1 MLKRIPFGPLE
12 PDRPQS
18 LFRAKNCWPSADGY
32 IPARGFDAVT
42 TALTGVLN
50 GCAFVSSDGSGNVL
64 GGTATELYSYN
75 GATWT
80 SELGSLS
87 ATDWRFDQF
96 GDNVICANG
105 AAPVKYDMATGT
117 AAALGGSPPASDM
130 VATVRNQVFL
140 AGDPTA
146 RTTLAISGYN
156 DSEGWTAGSNQC
168 LYVPFVDGGDI
179 MGLAGGETGIIL
191 QERAV
196 RRATYTG
203 DVTVW
208 QFDKISQNIGCM
220 AKGSVASAG
229 QMVFFLSEQG
239 FMACD
244 RNTVV
249 PIGFEKVDRT
259 FFATYSREDIARI
272 SCAVDP
278 RATVVCWLM
287 PGNPGRLWAYNWTI
301 QKWGDFEF
309 PCKKVLAGF
318 TSNTTLE
325 ALDILFPSGLESVTP
340 SLDSSYW
347 AGGNPQL
354 LFIDNSNQFGALTG
368 GYLAAEIMIAPSEYA
383 EGRRVRIRNARV
395 LSDAVGGSV
404 TVDARA
410 RSGDAPTAVVSSS
423 IRDNG
428 NVPLRANGKY
438 IGLTV
443 AMPTTTWSYATGVEV
458 EFQPEG
464 KR

>member
-1 MLKRIPFGPLE
+1 MLRRFPFGPLE

-32 IPARGFDAVT
+32 IPAKGFDAIAP
-42 TALTGVLN
+42 ALTGILN
-50 GCAFVSSDGSGNVL
+50 AAAFVSSDGTGNIL
-64 GGTATELYSYN
+64 AGTATDLYSYN
-75 GATWT
+75 GSTWG
-80 SELGSLS
+80 SELGTLT

-96 GDNVICANG
+96 GDNVIAVNG
-105 AAPVKYDMATGT
+105 DAPVKFDMGTST
-117 AAALGGSPPASDM
+117 AAALGGTPPDSDM

-140 AGDPTA
+140 AGDPSA

-156 DSEGWTAGSNQC
+156 DSEGWTAGTNQC

-191 QERAV
+191 QQRAV

-208 QFDKISQNIGCM
+208 QFDKISQNVGCM
-220 AKGSVASAG
+220 AKGSVAAAG

-244 RNTVV
+244 RNTII
-249 PIGFEKVDRT
+249 PIGVEKVDRT
-259 FFATYSREDIARI
+259 FFRLYSREDIARI

-278 RATVVCWLM
+278 RATVVSWLM
-287 PGNPGRLWAYNWTI
+287 PGNPGRMWSYNWTLE
-301 QKWGDFEF
+301 KWGDFEL
-309 PCKKVLAGF
+309 PCKKVFSGF
-318 TSNTTLE
+318 TSNTSLE
-325 ALDILFPSGLESVTP
+325 ALDALFPSGLESVTP
-340 SLDSSYW
+340 SLDSSKW
-347 AGGNPQL
+347 AGGNPL
-354 LFIDNSNQFGALTG
+354 LLLINTSNVIGALTG
-368 GYLAAEIMIAPSEYA
+368 DFIEARMSIAPQEII

-395 LSDAVGGSV
+395 MTDATDGTV

-410 RSGDAPTAVVSSS
+410 RAGDAPTQITSGA

-428 NVPLRANGKY
+428 NVPLRANGKF
-438 IGLTV
+438 IGLTID
-443 AMPTTTWSYATGVEV
+443 MPATDWSYATGIEV
-458 EFQPEG
+458 EFEAEG
-464 KR
+464 MR